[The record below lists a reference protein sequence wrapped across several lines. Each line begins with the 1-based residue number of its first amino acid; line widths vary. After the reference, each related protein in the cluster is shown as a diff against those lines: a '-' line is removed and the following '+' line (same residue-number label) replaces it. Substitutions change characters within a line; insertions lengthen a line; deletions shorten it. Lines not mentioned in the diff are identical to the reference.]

1 MRCIIVISILL
12 GGCAT
17 APEWLAN
24 YYDSTDPCQSRFK
37 RSDQAPPTYCGS
49 ARGHWVM
56 RDNRNQVIGTIGR

>member
-1 MRCIIVISILL
+1 MKSIVVISLLL

-37 RSDQAPPTYCGS
+37 RPDQSPPTYCGS
-49 ARGHWVM
+49 ARGHWVV